1 MTAFYFALT
10 IGLILIISEI
20 GTNSFYLLIIGL
32 SCIIAGIL
40 NLILH
45 SWMYSIIISCL
56 IATIGIVIVNY
67 LKNKNKSAEDNT
79 LIVKHL
85 GQTVTVVEITAHN
98 LRVEYSGSFW
108 NAKLK
113 NKNLIINP
121 GDALIITNFT
131 NNELEV
137 DAANKI

>member
-1 MTAFYFALT
+1 MTAFYFTLA
-10 IGLILIISEI
+10 IGLLLIISEI

-56 IATIGIVIVNY
+56 IATIGIILVNY
-67 LKNKNKSAEDNT
+67 LKNKNKSLEDNT

-85 GQTVTVVEITAHN
+85 GQSVKVVEVNANN

-113 NKNLIINP
+113 NKNITVNP
-121 GDALIITNFT
+121 GDSLIITNFT

-137 DAANKI
+137 DVTNKI